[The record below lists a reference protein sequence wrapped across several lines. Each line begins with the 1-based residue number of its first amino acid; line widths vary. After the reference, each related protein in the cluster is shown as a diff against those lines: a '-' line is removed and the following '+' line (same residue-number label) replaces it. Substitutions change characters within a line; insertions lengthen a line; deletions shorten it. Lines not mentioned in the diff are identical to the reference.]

1 MAQSDLLLELVMLI
15 SAIALDGAA
24 CDLIATSNIVGL
36 LYQLWKEK
44 SEDTEILLQLI
55 TCFHRFFL
63 RDSTREEAM
72 YSTRIVVDML
82 ECLSHRN
89 AAVRRAADAATELVL
104 ELDRKEDTGELGQLG
119 LQIRK
124 KRFEGFNAQWLSG
137 VGGSGGS
144 GAGGGGGTGRHKGG
158 GMGNDGDH
166 QDDEYTGMSMS
177 HIQSKAVLGHGGRV
191 DWHSLMSQKERL
203 ALDMD
208 ELDNDSSGDGESWE
222 ESGGDWA

>member
-1 MAQSDLLLELVMLI
+1 MAQADLLLELVMLI
-15 SAIALDGAA
+15 SAISLDGAA
-24 CDLIATSNIVGL
+24 CDAIASSNIIGL
-36 LYQLWKEK
+36 LYQLWKDK

-89 AAVRRAADAATELVL
+89 AAVRAAADVATELVL
-104 ELDRKEDTGELGQLG
+104 ELDRKETGELGQLG

-124 KRFEGFNAQWLSG
+124 KRFEGYNSQWLVAVS
-137 VGGSGGS
+137 GSG
-144 GAGGGGGTGRHKGG
+144 GAGGGGPGRGGKGG
-158 GMGNDGDH
+158 DGEDRP
-166 QDDEYTGMSMS
+166 DAYGGGSMS
-177 HIQSKAVLGHGGRV
+177 HMPRGRL
-191 DWHSLMSQKERL
+191 DWQSLMNTKERL

-208 ELDNDSSGDGESWE
+208 ELEGGSSGDGESWE